1 MIEFVCDSCL
11 RVRRP
16 QDAWILGLAAEARG
30 VTAACREVTI
40 LSGWDR
46 DRALP
51 ALAVHFCSASC
62 KHKYLKQLFGTSED
76 GINRRTTA
84 RSHAKKKTAKKR
96 AA

>member
-30 VTAACREVTI
+30 VTAARREVTI

-46 DRALP
+46 DRALH

-62 KHKYLKQLFGTSED
+62 KDKYLEQLFGTSED
-76 GINRRTTA
+76 GINRRRTA